1 MNNDKKSLRKL
12 YKEKREVLFKKGLIC
27 KISDKICTHLNE
39 IFENAK
45 NIMLF
50 YPFGSEL
57 NILKTMEYNKDK
69 NFYLPKCIGKELV
82 AVPYKTGDRLILNKY
97 NIKEPDTKPISDI
110 AILDI
115 IVTPALCADLNF
127 NRLGYGGGYY
137 DKFFANKK
145 LKAQKIVVIPDE
157 MLVEKLP
164 CEDYDVKCDKIITE
178 SKVLF

>member
-1 MNNDKKSLRKL
+1 
-12 YKEKREVLFKKGLIC
+12 
-27 KISDKICTHLNE
+27 
-39 IFENAK
+39 
-45 NIMLF
+45 MLF

-115 IVTPALCADLNF
+115 IVAPALCADLNF

-137 DKFFANKK
+137 DRFFANHNLRAKK
-145 LKAQKIVVIPDE
+145 VVIVPDD
-157 MLVEKLP
+157 MLIEAIPTDK
-164 CEDYDVKCDKIITE
+164 YDKKCDIIVTE
-178 SKVLF
+178 KRTLEAKDL

>member
-115 IVTPALCADLNF
+115 IVAPALCADLNF

-137 DKFFANKK
+137 DRLIKK
-145 LKAQKIVVIPDE
+145 KKIV
-157 MLVEKLP
+157 
-164 CEDYDVKCDKIITE
+164 
-178 SKVLF
+178 